1 MRRRRESRGHLS
13 SLFPAAFRVLR
24 LMSNRLQL
32 LLLLLLPL
40 SSTLGTHI
48 WLWLQR
54 RVKSTFYDPHHG

>member
-32 LLLLLLPL
+32 LLPL

-48 WLWLQR
+48 WLWLLH